1 MDRRQN
7 HRFQLEV
14 EKPILIESPET
25 GAFQYAGTMTPEGLP
40 PRPSVDLTRGLGDGK
55 RMAIPFAGSS
65 FAAQRS
71 VASEQVVSSGLGSVP
86 NIAKARNE
94 NNS

>member
-1 MDRRQN
+1 
-7 HRFQLEV
+7 
-14 EKPILIESPET
+14 
-25 GAFQYAGTMTPEGLP
+25 
-40 PRPSVDLTRGLGDGK
+40 
-55 RMAIPFAGSS
+55 MAIPFAGSS

-94 NNS
+94 NNVKSYSRSW